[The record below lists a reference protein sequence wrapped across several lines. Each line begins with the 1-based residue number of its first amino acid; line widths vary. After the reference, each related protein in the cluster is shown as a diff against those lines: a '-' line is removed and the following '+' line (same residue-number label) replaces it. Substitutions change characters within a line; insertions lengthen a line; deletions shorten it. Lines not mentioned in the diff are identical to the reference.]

1 MKMFHKFSLSLAA
14 AGSVMLAAPAIA
26 QNYDE
31 PLPKG
36 EVELAEM
43 LDGRIAGEPERCV
56 NTSTSRGIQIID
68 DTALVIREGRTIWVN
83 RTRNPRSL
91 DDNDYLVIRK
101 YGSGRQL
108 CRLDNVT
115 TQDRF
120 GNFFTGVIMLED
132 FVPYREVDNGEAG

>member
-1 MKMFHKFSLSLAA
+1 MKIVSKFASLLV
-14 AGSVMLAAPAIA
+14 AGCAMLAAPAIA
-26 QNYDE
+26 QDGDE

-43 LDGRIAGEPERCV
+43 LDGRVAGEPQRCV
-56 NTSTSRGIQIID
+56 RTSTSRGIEIID

-91 DDNDYLVIRK
+91 DDNDFLVIRK
-101 YGSGRQL
+101 FGSGRQL

-115 TQDRF
+115 THDRF

-132 FVPYREVDNGEAG
+132 FVPYRKSEDSKAS